1 MTGSPGTR
9 LVVLR
14 GNSGSGKSTTAR
26 TLRERLGRGTAW
38 VEQDH
43 LRRILLRERDV
54 PGGVNIGLIDM
65 NVRYAL
71 DHGYD
76 VLLEGIMD
84 AGRYGDMLRQLTID
98 HRGTTLHYY
107 FDIPYSETVV
117 RHWTRPNCDEFGPD
131 VMQDWYRDHDVLDG
145 IQQTVIGPDSALDET
160 VAKILTDLGADPVPL
175 EG

>member
-1 MTGSPGTR
+1 MTGSPSTR

-54 PGGVNIGLIDM
+54 PGGVNIGLIDL

-76 VLLEGIMD
+76 VILEGILD
-84 AGRYGDMLRQLTID
+84 AGRYGDMLRQLTSD

-107 FDIPYSETVV
+107 FEIPFAETVV
-117 RHWTRPNCDEFGPD
+117 RHGTRDNRREFGPD
-131 VMQDWYRDHDVLDG
+131 VMQDWYREHDVLDG
-145 IQQTVIGPDSALDET
+145 IEQTVIGPGSALDET
-160 VAKILTDLGADPVPL
+160 VAKILTDLEADPVP
-175 EG
+175 